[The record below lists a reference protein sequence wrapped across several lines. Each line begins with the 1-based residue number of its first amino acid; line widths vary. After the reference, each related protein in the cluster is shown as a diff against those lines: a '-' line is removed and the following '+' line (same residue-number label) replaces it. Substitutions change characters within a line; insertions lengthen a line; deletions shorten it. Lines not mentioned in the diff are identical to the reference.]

1 MEVNCVLGVL
11 VKDGKIL
18 MEQSRPVGD
27 AMGINTVIHVM
38 EKDIAVNR
46 ICYLINEYVGCTS
59 PRTNNQLHGTG
70 VFPPQSEMPATGYDV
85 NPDFWTMPS
94 TSPSRSTRQYQQDYD
109 LQAGFVQTM
118 CSSLE
123 VMSDGVSRT
132 ILLQRFAQCQVKM
145 RQIRREAAANGVRI
159 IESPYENMTAP
170 SPR

>member
-1 MEVNCVLGVL
+1 MKKFVKGILYIVVL
-11 VKDGKIL
+11 VFVFYYWKDKF
-18 MEQSRPVGD
+18 ET
-27 AMGINTVIHVM
+27 NW
-38 EKDIAVNR
+38 
-46 ICYLINEYVGCTS
+46 GCTS
-59 PRTNNQLHGTG
+59 ARTNGQLHRTT
-70 VFPPQSEMPATGYDV
+70 VFPSQADMPATGYDA

-159 IESPYENMTAP
+159 TESPYENMTAP